1 MSTKEDREK
10 IRKKTIEEEEKDD
23 CFPSTWSLMNDYTCT
38 CYCGCLNPADDY
50 VCHNCK
56 IGMCKVGMKR

>member
-23 CFPSTWSLMNDYTCT
+23 CFPST
-38 CYCGCLNPADDY
+38 
-50 VCHNCK
+50 
-56 IGMCKVGMKR
+56 